1 MLRDLEY
8 QPCIPMRGTEVPAGV
23 IVWRERLLTRP
34 SYPLIV
40 EAALRLG
47 KAHSLLMAKPLCSGP
62 DRISDFDALT
72 RLFVFAQRQKGLQAS
87 QREAKTDLIS
97 LINR

>member
-1 MLRDLEY
+1 MRKLSFE
-8 QPCIPMRGTEVPAGV
+8 PCIPMRGTEVPAGV

-62 DRISDFDALT
+62 DRISEFDALT
-72 RLFVFAQRQKGLQAS
+72 RLFVLHKGKRVCKQVTEKQKQTS
-87 QREAKTDLIS
+87 
-97 LINR
+97 

>member
-1 MLRDLEY
+1 
-8 QPCIPMRGTEVPAGV
+8 MRGTEVPAGV

-62 DRISDFDALT
+62 DRISGFDALT
-72 RLFVFAQRQKGLQAS
+72 RLFVLHKGKGSAS
-87 QREAKTDLIS
+87 KS
-97 LINR
+97 PKSKNRPHKLD